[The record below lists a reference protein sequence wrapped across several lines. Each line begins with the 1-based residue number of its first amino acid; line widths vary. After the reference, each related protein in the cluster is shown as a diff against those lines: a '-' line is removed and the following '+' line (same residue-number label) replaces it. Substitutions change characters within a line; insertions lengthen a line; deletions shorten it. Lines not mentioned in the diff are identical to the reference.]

1 MCYVNIVWQQPQL
14 MSATLE
20 FVRRDKELF
29 SLVAHHF
36 SMYGELAALYEG
48 EALVELDR
56 LARAGDGGLL
66 IVSTHNKDCLQAAL
80 SKYSDAAEHY
90 MQVGG

>member
-1 MCYVNIVWQQPQL
+1 

-48 EALVELDR
+48 EALAELER
-56 LARAGDGGLL
+56 LARGTGDGSLL
-66 IVSTHNKDCLQAAL
+66 VSTHNKDCLQAAL

-90 MQVGG
+90 MQVRCYVMRNT

>member
-1 MCYVNIVWQQPQL
+1 

-48 EALVELDR
+48 EALTELDR
-56 LARAGDGGLL
+56 LVRATVDGPLL
-66 IVSTHNKDCLQAAL
+66 VSAHNKACLQTAL

-90 MQVGG
+90 MQVR